1 MPQTHLDLN
10 RASHAWDTVQTI
22 LNNRNAE
29 PTEEKRH
36 IKKLPSH
43 IISAG
48 LGQALAFLKAKGY
61 AGTLRS
67 RLDDWM
73 ATRIPPG
80 NGNRELLQRIIHG
93 DADFMR
99 RATAEVLEYL
109 AWLKRFA
116 EAEIASDD

>member
-1 MPQTHLDLN
+1 MPQTHLDLQ

-22 LNNRNAE
+22 IKDRKTD
-29 PTEEKRH
+29 PKEEKRH

-48 LGQALAFLKAKGY
+48 LGQALVFLKAKGY
-61 AGTLRS
+61 AGAVRA

-109 AWLKRFA
+109 TWLKRFA